1 MFLITS
7 SNDCTIR
14 YWAYNTGECLAILKM
29 ADPILALRVSE
40 IHNMI
45 FVGGWDKM
53 VRCIDLEDSSIV
65 KSFIASGEAI
75 KCI

>member
-1 MFLITS
+1 
-7 SNDCTIR
+7 
-14 YWAYNTGECLAILKM
+14 M
-29 ADPILALRVSE
+29 ADPVFAIKVSMPL
-40 IHNMI
+40 NMI